1 MTGLALVLLSH
12 TWLPLTSADDIAHR
26 YEVAAAIEA
35 VTRDEGERR
44 ALMVFAAEE
53 SHFARDVADCRR
65 TGDNGHAVTSWQI
78 HVYGATRALVCG
90 SLVEAARHALWM
102 LRASRAACAH
112 RPEAERWAFY
122 ASGSC
127 DRGRAISRRR
137 WWLTTKGWR

>member
-1 MTGLALVLLSH
+1 MIGLSLVLLSH
-12 TWLPLTSADDIAHR
+12 AIVPVRGLDDLALR
-26 YEVAAAIEA
+26 WDVAAAAHE
-35 VTRDEGERR
+35 VTRDEAERR

-53 SHFARDVADCRR
+53 SHFARDVAECRR
-65 TGDNGHAVTSWQI
+65 TGDNGHAVTPWQI
-78 HVYGATRALVCG
+78 HVYGATRSLVCG

-102 LRASRAACAH
+102 LRASREACAH

-137 WWLTTKGWR
+137 WWLATRAR